1 MKKVLLVFAV
11 AMFGLMM
18 FGCASTQSAD
28 VKAAPAYT
36 FVIQPSA
43 DSVFEVAGSEK
54 VTIKTGETLKKALM
68 DEYKGQATFVDGMT
82 GPAGAIIVEPRA
94 TSIWKRG
101 PIVKEG
107 VATGYINNQFVAGYF
122 GEFDG
127 EVSAADAKTKVEGA
141 AANWAKNVR
150 QLVP

>member
-1 MKKVLLVFAV
+1 MVLVVAV
-11 AMFGLMM
+11 FGLMM
-18 FGCASTQSAD
+18 LGCASAKSAD

-43 DSVFEVAGSEK
+43 DSVFEVKGGEK
-54 VTIKTGETLKKALM
+54 VTVKTGETLKKALM

-82 GPAGAIIVEPRA
+82 GPAGSIIVEPRA
-94 TSIWKRG
+94 TAIWKRG

-107 VATGYINNQFVAGYF
+107 VAHGYINKQFVAGYF

-127 EVSAADAKTKVEGA
+127 EVGAADARAKVAGA

>member
-1 MKKVLLVFAV
+1 MKKVLLVLVVAV
-11 AMFGLMM
+11 FGLMM
-18 FGCASTQSAD
+18 LGCASAKSAD

-43 DSVFEVAGSEK
+43 DSVFEVKGGEK
-54 VTIKTGETLKKALM
+54 VTVKTGETLKKALM

-82 GPAGAIIVEPRA
+82 GPAGSIIVEPRA
-94 TSIWKRG
+94 TAIWKRG

-107 VATGYINNQFVAGYF
+107 VAHGYINKQFVAGYF
-122 GEFDG
+122 SEFDG
-127 EVSAADAKTKVEGA
+127 EVGAADARAKVAGA